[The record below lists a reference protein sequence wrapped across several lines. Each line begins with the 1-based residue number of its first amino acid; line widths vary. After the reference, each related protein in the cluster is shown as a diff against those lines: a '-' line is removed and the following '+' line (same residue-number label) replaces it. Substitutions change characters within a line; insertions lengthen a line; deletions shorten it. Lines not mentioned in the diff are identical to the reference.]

1 MADVVT
7 PLRPID
13 FQQIRRPKGDAVQDR
28 CDGIPAGT
36 SWTTSLRVGRP
47 WRFPRGFQHLSSQRL
62 PCPFGLGGQASRTL
76 VRAPAFRHPR
86 APQRGGLAGARPR
99 ASPPESLGRGARGR
113 PIDPRRVLAAMG
125 LAHTPHRSPTGV
137 PGLAPQVWA
146 CVSRADMAPLRGL
159 GHALVEAADMPMD
172 LLPGDGLPGRPQ
184 ARAILGGGSSPRPP
198 LFPLQHPGPTS
209 AYPGRSSRHGLLRA
223 SCAPAVCGWHRR
235 GEVTA
240 SPRAAGGDAGPSFPW
255 LPPEDGAVHRVSW
268 PCRPVSGPGCR
279 RLLRCHVGPSVSASD
294 AGGRARWL
302 TDTCAG
308 AVHRCLRDGRRGLR
322 LPRSAVAPRFRPL
335 RTSRRPG
342 G

>member
-7 PLRPID
+7 PLRPLD
-13 FQQIRRPKGDAVQDR
+13 FQQILRPKGDAVQDR

-47 WRFPRGFQHLSSQRL
+47 VRFPLGFQHLAYQRL
-62 PCPFGLGGQASRTL
+62 PCPFGLGGHASRTL
-76 VRAPAFRHPR
+76 FRAPAFRHPR
-86 APQRGGLAGARPR
+86 APQRGGLAGARQR
-99 ASPPESLGRGARGR
+99 ASPPESLGRGERWR

-137 PGLAPQVWA
+137 PGLAPQVVA

-159 GHALVEAADMPMD
+159 VHALVEAEDMPMD

-184 ARAILGGGSSPRPP
+184 ARALLGGGSSPRPP
-198 LFPLQHPGPTS
+198 LFPVQHPGPTS

-223 SCAPAVCGWHRR
+223 SCSPAVCGWHRR

-240 SPRAAGGDAGPSFPW
+240 SPRAAGGSAGPSFPW

-268 PCRPVSGPGCR
+268 PCRPVS
-279 RLLRCHVGPSVSASD
+279 VQAAD
-294 AGGRARWL
+294 AFSCAMLAPACQPLTPVAAHGGSPTPVLAL
-302 TDTCAG
+302 SIDACETGDA
-308 AVHRCLRDGRRGLR
+308 A
-322 LPRSAVAPRFRPL
+322 
-335 RTSRRPG
+335 
-342 G
+342 